1 MKFQLIL
8 RWFAYGSLRVISAA
22 ELNFELKFQANDIR
36 ISLNWK
42 YNAILPPIDIIWS
55 NKMEYNLFLFCL
67 DDADTKNKKMNANT
81 GKLKGTLK
89 IQK

>member
-42 YNAILPPIDIIWS
+42 YNAILPPIDII
-55 NKMEYNLFLFCL
+55 
-67 DDADTKNKKMNANT
+67 
-81 GKLKGTLK
+81 
-89 IQK
+89 